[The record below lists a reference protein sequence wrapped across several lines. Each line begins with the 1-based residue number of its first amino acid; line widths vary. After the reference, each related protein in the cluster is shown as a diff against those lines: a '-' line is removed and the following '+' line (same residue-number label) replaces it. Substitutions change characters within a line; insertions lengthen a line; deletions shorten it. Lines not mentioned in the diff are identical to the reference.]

1 MSQSPAVMVEGWGT
15 WDSGSSRELRLRD
28 LIRSELGLSGLLG
41 VRDTRSLA
49 GGFVAGA

>member
-1 MSQSPAVMVEGWGT
+1 MSRSPGVMAEGWGT

-41 VRDTRSLA
+41 GCDTRSLA